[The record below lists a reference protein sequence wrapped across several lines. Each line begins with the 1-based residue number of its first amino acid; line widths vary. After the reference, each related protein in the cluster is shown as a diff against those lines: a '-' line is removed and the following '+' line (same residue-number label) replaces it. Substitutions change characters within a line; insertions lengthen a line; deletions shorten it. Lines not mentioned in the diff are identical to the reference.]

1 MSNSIYPTLSVTIP
15 IYNTLI
21 DHVEDTIS
29 SVEIDPII
37 TEAAGACKE
46 ILLKYYNK
54 TNESYI
60 IATIL
65 DPRLK
70 IQYYKDNNWG
80 DELVATNKNM

>member
-1 MSNSIYPTLSVTIP
+1 MSNSTYLTLSITIP
-15 IYNTLI
+15 IYNTLV

-29 SVEIDPII
+29 SVAINLII
-37 TEAAGACKE
+37 IEAARACKE

-80 DELVATNKNM
+80 DELIITNKNM